1 MSLSKDADPLDA
13 MAPLLRVRPHLDLLC
28 RFGGAWASPHAADRN
43 GWAQFHIV
51 TRGECLVERAGEPSI
66 LLEAGDILL
75 LPSGD
80 PHIVRARRGRSL
92 ESSKI
97 ITEIRNAIRV
107 RAVSDVEID
116 TELVCGRLQFEIAS
130 PSLLVAALPSTIV
143 IRASDWPEA
152 DRSQSLLEII
162 RDELDGDRSGA
173 REIATN
179 MASALF
185 VMMLRAHMGR
195 SGGTQGVLQ
204 LLTDRLTS
212 KAVLAMLREPAVEW
226 TLDALADRAVTSRA
240 TLVRRFRTVSGMAPL
255 AFLTD
260 LRLSLA
266 KQRIM
271 ASNTPLAEIAVDI
284 GYQSEGALS
293 RAIQRHFGRRPSEF
307 RRTAT
312 ARAGTGTVGTVGAAA
327 A

>member
-1 MSLSKDADPLDA
+1 MIRSPEADPLDA
-13 MAPLLRVRPHLDLLC
+13 MAPLLRVKPHLDLLC
-28 RFGGAWASPHAADRN
+28 RFGGDWASPHAADKD

-51 TRGECLVERAGEPSI
+51 TRGECSIERAGEPPI

-80 PHIVRARRGRSL
+80 PHIVRARHGRSL
-92 ESSKI
+92 NASRI
-97 ITEIRNAIRV
+97 ITEIRNSIRV
-107 RAVSDVEID
+107 RTHADGDVD
-116 TELVCGRLQFEIAS
+116 TELVCGRLQFEVAS

-143 IRASDWPEA
+143 IRAADWHEA
-152 DRSQSLLEII
+152 NRSRLLLEII
-162 RDELDGDRSGA
+162 RDELDVERSGA
-173 REIATN
+173 REIATD

-185 VMMLRAHMGR
+185 VMMLRAHMER

-204 LLTDRLTS
+204 LLTERVTS
-212 KAVLAMLREPAVEW
+212 KAVLAMLRDPGVEW
-226 TLDALADRAVTSRA
+226 TLDLLADRAATSRA

-271 ASNTPLAEIAVDI
+271 ASSIPLAQIANDI

-293 RAIQRHFGRRPSEF
+293 RAIQRHFGKRPSEF
-307 RRTAT
+307 RRISSG
-312 ARAGTGTVGTVGAAA
+312 RPDDHVGPV
-327 A
+327 